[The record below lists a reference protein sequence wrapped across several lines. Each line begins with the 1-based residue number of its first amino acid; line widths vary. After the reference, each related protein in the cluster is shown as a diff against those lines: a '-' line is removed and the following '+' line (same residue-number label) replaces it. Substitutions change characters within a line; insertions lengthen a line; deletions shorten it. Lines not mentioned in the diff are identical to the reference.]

1 MQSEYCN
8 SCYVPLEEWEAGFC
22 EGCGIKRLEAR
33 QHARNVVWSMLHG
46 RCCPELTDVDDITD
60 DEQEQEM
67 IIAEVQTI
75 LDRFGR
81 QLPNTGV
88 IQ

>member
-1 MQSEYCN
+1 
-8 SCYVPLEEWEAGFC
+8 
-22 EGCGIKRLEAR
+22 
-33 QHARNVVWSMLHG
+33 MLHG